1 MLLESI
7 PAQDPTR
14 PSFITPFG
22 LAVEACSELRK
33 QSRVFLRA
41 QGAGR
46 EIGSGW
52 QYLNTFFI
60 PETVQFGGFIM
71 RTWLASAALLSRRM
85 AKRISAVAALLTAGT
100 VPALAQPEGGGGEAS
115 LKLP

>member
-1 MLLESI
+1 MLVESI

-60 PETVQFGGFIM
+60 PETVQFGGFIYAYM
-71 RTWLASAALLSRRM
+71 ASHCCAFPLHGKENFSCRC
-85 AKRISAVAALLTAGT
+85 AVYRGYSVGACPT
-100 VPALAQPEGGGGEAS
+100 
-115 LKLP
+115 